1 MKIEECFFNEEDYL
15 KFNINIS
22 YPNFIFEKIVLS
34 NNIQKKIYEGES
46 NNYYKIIKNK
56 EEILIYYRASNNK
69 YLIDN
74 KINIDPKYDLEKL
87 CIAKSKDGLNFN
99 KVNIEKNNIIMY
111 NNFCHNF
118 FPNYING
125 KYLGLSGTNLNNNG
139 LYLFNSENGINWKKG
154 LKICDK
160 DNILQYYK
168 HKNHFDTH
176 NISLPVLS

>member
-87 CIAKSKDGLNFN
+87 KIL
-99 KVNIEKNNIIMY
+99 IL
-111 NNFCHNF
+111 F
-118 FPNYING
+118 FSLLIY
-125 KYLGLSGTNLNNNG
+125 SG
-139 LYLFNSENGINWKKG
+139 
-154 LKICDK
+154 
-160 DNILQYYK
+160 
-168 HKNHFDTH
+168 
-176 NISLPVLS
+176 